1 MITYICAL
9 IVLAAGSCIAQTS
22 ADSIEAQATESPR
35 RITPEWALVQ
45 LVPSFT
51 WTPVNGDVFAGVRWN
66 LTPLLYSWG
75 ANRKLT
81 PWRVLMA
88 EPYQRHSGSIEAHIS
103 PEWSN
108 AEFGNARWGSRSG
121 LRAFLPVYR
130 HGEHVSCSVG
140 AHYSWFGS
148 EKTLGYE
155 AGLYTLFGLFG
166 VNALYTPERTA
177 APFTISL
184 NIRYF

>member
-1 MITYICAL
+1 MITYICVL
-9 IVLAAGSCIAQTS
+9 IVFAVGTCTAQIS

-45 LVPSFT
+45 LFPSFT
-51 WTPVNGDVFAGVRWN
+51 WTSVNGDVFAGMRWN
-66 LTPLLYSWG
+66 VSPVLYSWG

-103 PEWSN
+103 PEWNN
-108 AEFGNARWGSRSG
+108 AKFGNARWGTRSG
-121 LRAFLPVYR
+121 LRVFFPVYR
-130 HGEHVSCSVG
+130 HGEYVSCSVG
-140 AHYSWFGS
+140 THYAWFGS
-148 EKTLGYE
+148 EQTLGYE
-155 AGLYTLFGLFG
+155 AGLYALFGVFG
-166 VNALYTPERTA
+166 VNALYTPQRIS
-177 APFTISL
+177 APLTISL